1 VGWRNVMPAVADAK
15 AFLRKTN
22 ADGVSVYSHLT
33 EVLATLLD
41 QKPDNALDAL
51 EGVSLACKQKHYI
64 PALAVVPQP
73 PPELGSVSHGEHWH
87 MANVAILT
95 PPKAGEE
102 PAEQGVVTDVLS
114 ERALFEWCAAA
125 MAPTAAASGTGLTA
139 ISAAATTAAGQPLR
153 RCCNGRCGEHDLP
166 AARCC
171 HTPAT
176 RAAHPRAERGCCAL
190 SHPSLLLARSLTVLH
205 LARAFVRS
213 LAVRASA

>member
-1 VGWRNVMPAVADAK
+1 MREDLPWLCCRNVMPSVADAK

-41 QKPDNALDAL
+41 QKPDNALDVL

-87 MANVAILT
+87 MANVAILP

-102 PAEQGVVTDVLS
+102 PADLETDYI
-114 ERALFEWCAAA
+114 RGGACKCA
-125 MAPTAAASGTGLTA
+125 PEVG
-139 ISAAATTAAGQPLR
+139 P
-153 RCCNGRCGEHDLP
+153 
-166 AARCC
+166 
-171 HTPAT
+171 
-176 RAAHPRAERGCCAL
+176 
-190 SHPSLLLARSLTVLH
+190 
-205 LARAFVRS
+205 
-213 LAVRASA
+213 